1 METKKSFKQKIASVK
16 KELTAIQKNSA
27 VAFGNVRFKYADLHA
42 IQEVINPLLEREGLM
57 ITHQT
62 KPKKNGDIILWTGI
76 ISVDDDEKMASSIV
90 IPFASYR
97 WHYEKSGPSSEKKQ
111 DASGKWVGTPL
122 FDIERKLGAC
132 ITYYRRYNILMLLD
146 IAVSDEVD
154 VNGRSYPSQDSRY
167 APQHQRKLDTNLIFE
182 KVLHCKSQAEC
193 DKLTIGLSAEQK
205 EQYKDVTKLWYDYIR
220 SKTAEE
226 AKRPPREAIE
236 KWISTKKLTANR
248 QKEFAKLLKTI
259 YDDN

>member
-16 KELTAIQKNSA
+16 KELTSIQKNSA

-42 IQEVINPLLEREGLM
+42 IQEVINPLLEKEGLM

-111 DASGKWVGTPL
+111 DAIGKRVGIPL

-154 VNGRSYPSQDSRY
+154 VNGRSYPSQ
-167 APQHQRKLDTNLIFE
+167 PQRKLDSNLIFE

-205 EQYKDVTKLWYDYIR
+205 ELYKDVTKIWYDYIR

-226 AKRPPREAIE
+226 TKRPPREAIE
-236 KWISTKKLTANR
+236 KWISTKKLTAKR